1 VLKLDPARWSDRS
14 QAIAMISVIGL
25 YLAAVVA
32 GSLEVGPEPLITA
45 WLAVAFGIFGA
56 LYWRGL
62 GIAWG
67 DVLSWTV
74 PLMLWM
80 AAVLAVRPPFPW
92 WFMGWM
98 AGVMWFCLFALGTP
112 FLTWWYQAVLR
123 KPFPPALLQRGPD
136 DPPDTE

>member
-1 VLKLDPARWSDRS
+1 MLKLDPARWSDRY
-14 QAIAMISVIGL
+14 QAIAMVSVIGL

-32 GSLEVGPEPLITA
+32 GSLGVGPEPLITA
-45 WLAVAFGIFGA
+45 WLAVAFGTFGV

-80 AAVLAVRPPFPW
+80 AAVLAVLPPFPW
-92 WFMGWM
+92 WFIGWM
-98 AGVMWFCLFALGTP
+98 AGVVWFALFAAGTP
-112 FLTWWYQAVLR
+112 FVPWWYRAV
-123 KPFPPALLQRGPD
+123 
-136 DPPDTE
+136 